1 MAPATDGGTGC
12 CPHGNP
18 PENCLLCRRRQTSW
32 QELAAEEVGDDEYMV
47 ELLNDPLRTQVTYEE
62 IMASLDKVNNMLFGV
77 NNLLQDLVW
86 KLGGKQ

>member
-1 MAPATDGGTGC
+1 MAPATEH

-18 PENCLLCRRRQTSW
+18 PENCLLCRRRQASW

-62 IMASLDKVNNMLFGV
+62 IMASLDKVNSMLFGV